1 MTWLLGNLRY
11 PDGICWMSSRSY
23 GVRLLSTVLVIH
35 TSLASRTESF
45 YKTLVCSLPR
55 RSLAT
60 SGRRKARCV
69 IMRYRHP
76 TAQEDAY
83 IGTGHVAY
91 CQESSSVQK
100 WWQCCDVRSRGL
112 ERTKASLRHAPS
124 PTFGWNE
131 MEAQTDFHSFASE
144 HAVEHLAS
152 SGKPVR
158 MV

>member
-1 MTWLLGNLRY
+1 ML
-11 PDGICWMSSRSY
+11 
-23 GVRLLSTVLVIH
+23 
-35 TSLASRTESF
+35 
-45 YKTLVCSLPR
+45 TLVQGTLHIAKKALP
-55 RSLAT
+55 S
-60 SGRRKARCV
+60 K
-69 IMRYRHP
+69 
-76 TAQEDAY
+76 
-83 IGTGHVAY
+83 
-91 CQESSSVQK
+91 K

-124 PTFGWNE
+124 PTLGWNE